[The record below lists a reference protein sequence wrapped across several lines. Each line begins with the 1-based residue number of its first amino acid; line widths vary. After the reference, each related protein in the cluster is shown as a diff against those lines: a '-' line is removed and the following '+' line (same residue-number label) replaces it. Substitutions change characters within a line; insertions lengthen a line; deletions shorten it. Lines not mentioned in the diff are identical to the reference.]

1 MKLLPFRKLVSLPLL
16 LAGILFLDCSS
27 STKTSREVDVRE
39 YEKDFD
45 PEKYNRKETLEVKKT
60 EPVQEAGFSKS
71 RNSRD
76 KFEKIPGYRVQIL
89 STNNVDEATSKK
101 EELQTML
108 DSLKVYLVYDAPYYK
123 IRVGDCTN
131 REEAAILRDQLR
143 ENGLAEAWIVP
154 DQIIHI
160 FPEE

>member
-1 MKLLPFRKLVSLPLL
+1 M
-16 LAGILFLDCSS
+16 
-27 STKTSREVDVRE
+27 RE